1 LVKGSKKLEDMK
13 FKVLGVL
20 QARMSSSRLP
30 GKVMA
35 IVNGRPIIYWQI
47 KRILKSNLIDNLVVV
62 TSSDYSDDVLYNYL
76 VSEGIDVYRGS
87 LENVFSRYLE
97 VTKKCNADSIVR
109 FTADCPMIMPAIID
123 SVVEAGL
130 ISNCDYLS
138 NTLIPSFPDGLDTE
152 YISRRAIEELSRLD
166 LTQSEQEHVTLGI
179 YGRASKFEVRNYIN
193 NTDLSS
199 YRWTLDTDED
209 LKFIRFIFAEFLN
222 RETEFNLAD
231 VLQLHNEHPE
241 KFISKSR
248 TSITFPI
255 IPTIF
260 NS

>member
-1 LVKGSKKLEDMK
+1 MNLT
-13 FKVLGVL
+13 VLGVL

-35 IVNGRPIIYWQI
+35 IVNGKPVIYWQI
-47 KRILKSNLIDNLVVV
+47 KRIMKSNLIDTLVVV
-62 TSSDYSDDVLYNYL
+62 TSTDISDDVLYNYL
-76 VSEGIDVYRGS
+76 ISERIEVYRGS

-97 VTKKCNADSIVR
+97 VTKKYNPDSIVR
-109 FTADCPMIMPAIID
+109 FTADCPMIMPEIID

-152 YISRRAIEELSRLD
+152 YVSRRAIEELSKLD
-166 LTQSEQEHVTLGI
+166 LKQSEQEHVTLGI
-179 YGRASKFEVRNYIN
+179 YGRANKFKVQNYMN
-193 NTDLSS
+193 DMDLSS
-199 YRWTLDTDED
+199 YRWTLDTVED
-209 LKFIRFIFAEFLN
+209 LKFLRFVFAEFLN
-222 RETEFNLAD
+222 RETEFNIAD
-231 VLQLHNEHPE
+231 LLQLYKKHPE

>member
-1 LVKGSKKLEDMK
+1 MNL
-13 FKVLGVL
+13 KVLGVL

-35 IVNGRPIIYWQI
+35 IVNGKPVIYWQI
-47 KRILKSNLIDNLVVV
+47 KRIMKSNLIDTLVVV
-62 TSSDYSDDVLYNYL
+62 TSSDISDDVLYNYL
-76 VSEGIDVYRGS
+76 ISERIEVYRGS

-97 VTKKCNADSIVR
+97 VIKKYNPDSIVR
-109 FTADCPMIMPAIID
+109 FTADCPMIMPEIID

-152 YISRRAIEELSRLD
+152 YVSSRAIKELSKLN

-179 YGRASKFEVRNYIN
+179 YGRANIFEVQNYMN

-199 YRWTLDTDED
+199 YRWTLDTVDD
-209 LKFIRFIFAEFLN
+209 LKFLRFVFAEFLN

-231 VLQLHNEHPE
+231 LLHLHKEHPE

>member
-1 LVKGSKKLEDMK
+1 MNL
-13 FKVLGVL
+13 KVLGVL

-30 GKVMA
+30 GKVMT
-35 IVNGRPIIYWQI
+35 IVNGRPVIYWQI
-47 KRILKSNLIDNLVVV
+47 KRIMKSNLIDTLVVV
-62 TSSDYSDDVLYNYL
+62 TSSDISDDVLYNYL
-76 VSEGIDVYRGS
+76 ISERIEVYRGS

-97 VTKKCNADSIVR
+97 VTKKYNPESIVR
-109 FTADCPMIMPAIID
+109 FTADCPMIMPEIID
-123 SVVEAGL
+123 LVVEAGL

-152 YISRRAIEELSRLD
+152 YVSRRAIEELSKLD

-179 YGRASKFEVRNYIN
+179 YGRANKFEVQNYMN

-199 YRWTLDTDED
+199 YRWTLDTVDD
-209 LKFIRFIFAEFLN
+209 LKFLRFVFAEFLN
-222 RETEFNLAD
+222 RETEFNLVD
-231 VLQLHNEHPE
+231 LLHLHKAHPE

>member
-1 LVKGSKKLEDMK
+1 MK

-35 IVNGRPIIYWQI
+35 IVNGKPVIYWQI
-47 KRILKSNLIDNLVVV
+47 KRILASNLIDKLVVV
-62 TSSDYSDDVLYNYL
+62 TSNDNSDDVLYNYL
-76 VSEGIDVYRGS
+76 VSEGVDVYRGS

-97 VTKKCNADSIVR
+97 VIKKYNPESIVR

-123 SVVEAGL
+123 LVVEAGL
-130 ISNCDYLS
+130 NSNSDYLS

-152 YISRRAIEELSRLD
+152 YVSRRAIEEISKLN

-179 YGRASKFEVRNYIN
+179 YGRASKFEVQNYLN
-193 NTDLSS
+193 STDLSS
-199 YRWTLDTDED
+199 YRWTLDTNED
-209 LKFIRFIFAEFLN
+209 LKFIRFIFAEFIN
-222 RETEFNLAD
+222 QETEFNLAD
-231 VLQLHNEHPE
+231 VLQLHKEHPE
-241 KFISKSR
+241 KFILKSR

-255 IPTIF
+255 FPTIF